1 MGPDRPGSWL
11 ARLREST
18 GTVRVRTTLG
28 AVVVLGLSLIVAS
41 VALVVFIRHSLT
53 EDVRVAARVRA
64 APIASDL
71 ARGMRPD
78 AFTDTFGDDEFVQ
91 ILDGNGRVIASSENI
106 AGATPPPNLDQD
118 GGSVQID
125 VAFDDDPFL
134 AVADVSA
141 DGRTVIV
148 GRSLDNVVESSSALV
163 GILLI
168 GVPLLVLFTG
178 AVAWR
183 LVGKALSP
191 VEAIRSQVETISM
204 KDLHRRVPAS
214 DTADEVGRLAATM
227 NQMLGRLEQGRARQ
241 RRFVSD
247 ASHELRSPVA
257 SIRQHAEVAIA
268 HPNSTSTRDLAD
280 VVLVENSRLQSL
292 VEDLLLLTRMD
303 EHDSDDGQGPVD
315 LDDIVFAHMER
326 IRAGNGRS
334 LDTSGLSAGRV
345 LGDHR
350 KLDRMV
356 ANLVD
361 NAVRHSEKAIAVSL
375 AEEGQEVILRV
386 DDDGPGVPPEDRSRI
401 FERFV
406 RLEEARDRD
415 SGGAGLGLAIVAEV
429 ARSHGGLASVAHSPL
444 GGSRFE
450 VRLPRATSS

>member
-1 MGPDRPGSWL
+1 MTM
-11 ARLREST
+11 LRESSS
-18 GTVRVRTTLG
+18 TVRVRTTLG
-28 AVVVLGLSLIVAS
+28 AVAVLGLSLIVTS
-41 VALVVFIRHSLT
+41 VALVVFIRRSLT
-53 EDVRVAARVRA
+53 EDVRVAGRVRA
-64 APIASDL
+64 APIARDL
-71 ARGMRPD
+71 SRGMRP
-78 AFTDTFGDDEFVQ
+78 AVFTDTFGDDEYVQ
-91 ILDGNGRVIASSENI
+91 ILDGNGRVIASSENM
-106 AGATPPPNLDQD
+106 AGAPPPATHLQD
-118 GGSVQID
+118 GGSVEVD
-125 VAFDDDPFL
+125 VPFDDDPFL
-134 AVADVSA
+134 AVADGSA

-204 KDLHRRVPAS
+204 KDLHRRVPAPE
-214 DTADEVGRLAATM
+214 TEDEIGRLAATM

-268 HPNSTSTRDLAD
+268 HPASTSTLDLATL
-280 VVLVENSRLQSL
+280 VLSENVRLQTL

-303 EHDSDDGQGPVD
+303 EYAADGRRDPVD
-315 LDDIVFAHMER
+315 LDDIVLAHMER
-326 IRAGNGRS
+326 IRAGNDRA
-334 LDTSGLSAGRV
+334 LDTSGISAGRV
-345 LGDHR
+345 LGDR
-350 KLDRMV
+350 RQLDRLV

-361 NAVRHSEKAIAVSL
+361 NAARHSERALVVSL
-375 AEEGQEVILRV
+375 VEEGGEVILRV
-386 DDDGPGVPPEDRSRI
+386 DDDGPGVPPADRSRI

-429 ARSHGGLASVAHSPL
+429 ARSHGGVASADRSPL

-450 VRLPRATSS
+450 VRLPRSA